1 MRNSKRTLLVGTSI
15 ASLVALF
22 VAALFIYGAGG
33 VHADAATSNPNVLT
47 DDSALNSGHP
57 QTQTITPRGHLNG
70 QAHARFGST
79 GVDSVPSF
87 NEHYFE
93 AGFDSNGNPNREWF
107 TNTLG
112 NPAQIGGVTNINA
125 PIVPVKIE
133 LLNPD
138 GSVAFTDDPMSHLDN
153 LLQSPIFQNA
163 QFSSSSTPTQYTDA
177 VQRAEYASSARSDWH
192 TMLVP
197 QVKTERTMQI
207 PSGKYF
213 ARLNGDGSVRYV
225 LLDAFTFE
233 NALFPATATDT
244 TTPMGAA
251 EHAGDITTKDVS
263 TFFFNNAYLYVGSRA
278 NCCILGFHTYDY
290 EPGDA
295 SNGNVQRDYVV
306 NYSSWI
312 SAGLFGSTKDAPQDV
327 TAVSH
332 ELSETFND
340 PFVAADGI
348 HNITP
353 WWQSS
358 FNCQNNLEDGDVIE
372 GLPNDNY
379 VMSMNG
385 FTYHVQ
391 NEALHQWF
399 EGVSPSDATG
409 GGYSYPDPTTL
420 TSPAVSQPYNCGQ

>member
-1 MRNSKRTLLVGTSI
+1 MGKSKRLILIATSI
-15 ASLVALF
+15 ASLVAMF
-22 VAALFIYGAGG
+22 VAALFLYGGSA
-33 VHADAATSNPNVLT
+33 HANPAASNPNVLT
-47 DDSALNSGHP
+47 DDSAINSGHP
-57 QTQTITPRGHLNG
+57 QTKIITPRGHLNG

-87 NEHYFE
+87 NEHYFVN
-93 AGFDSNGNPNREWF
+93 GFDSNGNPNNEWF

-112 NPAQIGGVTNINA
+112 SPATVGGTTNLNA
-125 PIVPVKIE
+125 PIVPVKLE

-138 GSVAFTDDPMSHLDN
+138 GTVFVTDDPMSHLNN

-163 QFSSSSTPTQYTDA
+163 QYSSSATPTQYTDA
-177 VQRAEYASSARSDWH
+177 VQRAEYPKAQASWH

-197 QVKTERTMQI
+197 QVKAERTMQI
-207 PSGKYF
+207 PSGDYHV
-213 ARLNGDGSVRYV
+213 RLNSDGSVMYV
-225 LLDAFTFE
+225 LIDANTFV
-233 NALFPATATDT
+233 NGLFPATTTDT
-244 TTPMGAA
+244 TTPVGAA
-251 EHAGDITTKDVS
+251 EHAGDITTQDVS
-263 TFFFNNAYLYVGSRA
+263 TFFFNNAYLYVGTTA

-295 SNGNVQRDYVV
+295 SNGNLQRDYVL

-312 SAGLFGSTKDAPQDV
+312 TPGLFRGGVGAPQDV
-327 TAVSH
+327 TATSH

-379 VMSMNG
+379 VMTMNG

-399 EGVSPSDATG
+399 EGVSPSDAVG

-420 TSPAVSQPYNCGQ
+420 TSPAVSQPFNCGQ

>member
-1 MRNSKRTLLVGTSI
+1 MGKCKRLILIVTSI
-15 ASLVALF
+15 ASVVAMF
-22 VAALFIYGAGG
+22 VAALFIYSGGGAA
-33 VHADAATSNPNVLT
+33 HANAATSNPNVLT
-47 DDSALNSGHP
+47 DDSAIHSSHP
-57 QTQTITPRGHLNG
+57 QTKIITPRGHLNG

-87 NEHYFE
+87 NEHYFVN
-93 AGFDSNGNPNREWF
+93 GFDSNGNPNKEWF

-112 NPAQIGGVTNINA
+112 NPATIGGTTNINA
-125 PIVPVKIE
+125 PIVPVKLE
-133 LLNPD
+133 LLNSD
-138 GSVAFTDDPMSHLDN
+138 GSVFVTDDPMSHLNN

-163 QFSSSSTPTQYTDA
+163 QYSSSATPTQYTDA
-177 VQRAEYASSARSDWH
+177 VQRAEYPKAQANWH

-197 QVKTERTMQI
+197 QVKPERTMQI
-207 PSGKYF
+207 PSGSYHVK
-213 ARLNGDGSVRYV
+213 LNSDGSVAYV
-225 LLDAFTFE
+225 LIDAFTFE
-233 NALFPATATDT
+233 NGLFPATATDT
-244 TTPMGAA
+244 TTPVGAA

-263 TFFFNNAYLYVGSRA
+263 TFFFNNAYLYVGSLS
-278 NCCILGFHTYDY
+278 NCCILGFHTYDF

-295 SNGNVQRDYVV
+295 SNGNLQRDYVL

-312 SAGLFGSTKDAPQDV
+312 TPGLFGPTKDAPQDV
-327 TAVSH
+327 TATSH

-379 VMSMNG
+379 VMTMNG
-385 FTYHVQ
+385 YTYHVQ

-399 EGVSPSDATG
+399 EEVSPSDAIG

-420 TSPAVSQPYNCGQ
+420 TSPAVSQPFNCA